1 MALFN
6 QLYQFKGKHAEM
18 VRKIVDAFGGNTVCR
33 NIDVFY
39 ISAVFG
45 LWQHRRADIDSET
58 SIEPAKID
66 PEQMVRFN
74 DEIEYFFHLVMLSD
88 ENYCK
93 SIKVRTDKAF
103 RYDATSESSQRDEIH
118 FTQIVL
124 GGLEF
129 FYEQIVENTN
139 SPNDIFCNLR
149 DVVNSFYDEFGEI
162 NEDEFY
168 AK

>member
-18 VRKIVDAFGGNTVCR
+18 VRKIVDAFGGNTICR

-39 ISAVFG
+39 ISTVFG
-45 LWQHRRADIDSET
+45 LWQHRKADIDSAS

-74 DEIEYFFHLVMLSD
+74 DEIEYFFHLAMLSD

-103 RYDATSESSQRDEIH
+103 RYEVSSESSKRDEVH

-129 FYEQIVENTN
+129 FYEQIVENAN
-139 SPNDIFCNLR
+139 SSNDVFYNLR
-149 DVVNSFYDEFGEI
+149 EVVNSFYDLFGEI
-162 NEDEFY
+162 REDEFY